1 MLSFLSSR
9 KDKNEPQK
17 SAQDNKLIIGRDG
30 SVRLNIEN
38 EQVQKNILQAVQEV
52 RKFEQSKTQ
61 RKLLPHKA
69 L

>member
-17 SAQDNKLIIGRDG
+17 SVQDNKLIIGRDG

-38 EQVQKNILQAVQEV
+38 QQVQQNILQAVQEA

-61 RKLLPHKA
+61 RKLLPHQ
-69 L
+69 